1 MLRNGLIG
9 AIALIV
15 LSIGAVGMSVLA
27 GLREPP
33 QRQVVDDLGP
43 LVRVVS
49 VQPQDVPLT
58 VTGFGTVRAKHLWSV
73 VPEVSGAVVRLSP
86 NMRAG
91 LAVRQGE
98 LLFEIDPRPYQLA
111 VRRIRARLHR
121 HEKEIAVLTQQRE
134 NQIDTLQ
141 LARTDLAIAENDLRR
156 DEELA
161 RRGTISTRER
171 NRRRQ
176 IRNEVMQAVQNAEHL
191 LALSGPQIE
200 QAEAA
205 VAVARA
211 DLQGAELNLSKT
223 RLLAPFDGQVMT
235 TTLDLG
241 EFVSAGREVAAL
253 SSLEVVEIP
262 VGVPLDELRWLPM
275 LAPEHSAPASHAV
288 HQPGASLPAATV
300 HWHGGGRDYTWRGNV
315 VRWEAGLDS
324 GTRTLTL
331 VIEVRDPWAS
341 FQPGAYPA
349 LQPGMFCRV
358 EIAATVL
365 SDAVVIP
372 RTALHDGNKVF
383 LAVDGRLAQRQVEVT
398 RFRHDEAVLGAGLR
412 AGDKL
417 VISVLSA
424 PVVGMKLRAMERE

>member
-98 LLFEIDPRPYQLA
+98 LLFEIDPRPYQIA
-111 VRRIRARLHR
+111 VRRIRAHLHR
-121 HEKEIAVLTQQRE
+121 HAKEIAVLTQQRE

-223 RLLAPFDGQVMT
+223 RLLAPFDGH
-235 TTLDLG
+235 DAGLG
-241 EFVSAGREVAAL
+241 RIRHRRAGSGRPVQPGSRANSGWCAAGRITLAADAGPGTFCPCLPCRSPAGRFAAGSHGSLARRRTRLYVA
-253 SSLEVVEIP
+253 
-262 VGVPLDELRWLPM
+262 R
-275 LAPEHSAPASHAV
+275 
-288 HQPGASLPAATV
+288 
-300 HWHGGGRDYTWRGNV
+300 
-315 VRWEAGLDS
+315 
-324 GTRTLTL
+324 
-331 VIEVRDPWAS
+331 
-341 FQPGAYPA
+341 
-349 LQPGMFCRV
+349 
-358 EIAATVL
+358 
-365 SDAVVIP
+365 
-372 RTALHDGNKVF
+372 
-383 LAVDGRLAQRQVEVT
+383 
-398 RFRHDEAVLGAGLR
+398 
-412 AGDKL
+412 
-417 VISVLSA
+417 
-424 PVVGMKLRAMERE
+424 